1 MFSLNIFI
9 ILLFIIGVTAAFLV
23 FYTAKNMNKG
33 NINKIEKIPRNVL
46 LGVIF
51 AIIDILWCTP
61 QAVEIFSQSS
71 GVMIWSIAIAALVI
85 GCCFLDYLF
94 ARALAG
100 FLILLAHY
108 FLRASFAVDLPLMWL
123 FSIACLLL
131 GVAGIFFGGMPHLF
145 RDLLRKLCNSVKW
158 KTTFVALFSVY
169 TVLML
174 GAALFLVVK

>member
-1 MFSLNIFI
+1 MFSINIFI
-9 ILLFIIGVTAAFLV
+9 ILLFVIGVTAAFLI
-23 FYTAKNMNKG
+23 FYTAKNMNKT
-33 NINKIEKIPRNVL
+33 NISKIEKIPRNVL

-71 GVMIWSIAIAALVI
+71 GLIIWGIAIAALVI

-131 GVAGIFFGGMPHLF
+131 GIVGIFFGGMPHLF
-145 RDLLRKLCNSVKW
+145 RDLLRKICNSSKW
-158 KTTFVALFSVY
+158 KKSFVTLFSVY
-169 TVLML
+169 TVIMIFSGIYLI
-174 GAALFLVVK
+174 VK